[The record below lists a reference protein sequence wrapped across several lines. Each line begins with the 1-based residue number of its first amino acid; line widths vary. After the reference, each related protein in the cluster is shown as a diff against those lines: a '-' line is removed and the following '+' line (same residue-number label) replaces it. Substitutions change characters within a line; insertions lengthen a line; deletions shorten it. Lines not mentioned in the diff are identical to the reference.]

1 MAWSEE
7 FKEKVKE
14 SSDIVD
20 VISSYV
26 PLKRVGRSYMGVCPF
41 HSDRKPSM
49 SVNPEMGFFNCFG
62 CRTAGD
68 VIKFVML
75 IENVTFK
82 EAVERLAA
90 RAGIP
95 VPEST
100 YEDSGKRELKKRVL
114 EMNREAARFYYGCLY
129 SPSGVQGLAYLRE
142 KRLLTD
148 DTIRRYGLGFSPDSW
163 SALTDH
169 LSGMGYR
176 YDELVT
182 ANLSTQTSRGGYID
196 RFRNRVMFP
205 IINTRGEV
213 VAFGGRTM
221 GGDDAKYLNTSD
233 TPVYKKTDN
242 LYCMNFA
249 AESRADMIIVCE
261 GYMDVI
267 ALGQAGFDNAVAGL
281 GTALT
286 DRQAAL
292 AAKRGKRIVLCYDS
306 DAPGQSAAAKA
317 IIAFE
322 KQNADVYVMKVPD
335 GKDPDEYIKH
345 HGANGY
351 IKFKALAENALEAVD
366 FYREYIC
373 SQHDMKTVG
382 GKWHALSEAAEFIAN
397 IPSTTKRD
405 LYSSK
410 ISDDTGIRKES
421 LDAAVDSALKT
432 LQERE
437 AKIKARESRGT
448 RSGGVNTDNAYR
460 AQPQPQQTASHL
472 PMYRLHGMLMAF
484 LMNHPEYVGAAL
496 SRVPVE
502 SVGEELP
509 AKIYSVIAD
518 RSSKGMSVRYQ
529 DIADGFDLDDG
540 VEIIRIINEYYSW
553 YGSVAPGDVFD
564 DLIGNIDRTSKLRTS
579 SEVSKGSDSDIA
591 DYINQLSQMRNKTPQ

>member
-14 SSDIVD
+14 SSDIVE

-41 HSDRKPSM
+41 HSDKKPSM
-49 SVNPEMGFFNCFG
+49 SVNPDMGFFNCFG

-75 IENVTFK
+75 IENITFK

-90 RAGIP
+90 RSGIP
-95 VPEST
+95 IPEGS

-129 SPSGVQGLAYLRE
+129 SPSGVEGLAYLKE

-148 DTIRRYGLGFSPDSW
+148 DTIRHYGLGFSPNSW
-163 SALTDH
+163 SALTDY
-169 LSGMGYR
+169 LASKGFGC
-176 YDELVT
+176 DELVT
-182 ANLSTQTSRGGYID
+182 ANLSIQTSRGGYID

-213 VAFGGRTM
+213 IAFGGRTM
-221 GGDDAKYLNTSD
+221 GGDDAKYLNSSD

-286 DRQAAL
+286 DKQAAL

-306 DAPGQSAAAKA
+306 DTPGQNAAAKA

-373 SQHDMKTVG
+373 SQHDMKTVN
-382 GKWHALSEAAEFIAN
+382 GKWQALSQAAEFIAN
-397 IPSTTKRD
+397 IPSATKRD
-405 LYSSK
+405 IYSSK
-410 ISDDTGIRKES
+410 ISDDTGIRKGS
-421 LDAAVDSALKT
+421 LNAAIDMELRK

-437 AKIKARESRGT
+437 AKIKARESKNT
-448 RSGGVNTDNAYR
+448 PSGAYR
-460 AQPQPQQTASHL
+460 AQAVPYQAEPRNY
-472 PMYRLHGMLMAF
+472 MYRLQSLFIAF
-484 LMNHPEYVGAAL
+484 LMMHPEYMNAAM
-496 SRVPVE
+496 SRLPIE
-502 SVGEELP
+502 SVRDTLL
-509 AKIYSVIAD
+509 AKTYSIIAE
-518 RSSKGMSVRYQ
+518 RAVNGMSVRYQ
-529 DIADGFDLDDG
+529 DIAEELGLDDG
-540 VEIIRIINEYYSW
+540 VELIRIINEYYLC
-553 YGSVAPGDVFD
+553 YGSVAPNDVFS
-564 DLIGNIDRTSKLRTS
+564 DLLANIDRTSKLRPS
-579 SEVSKGSDSDIA
+579 SEVSKESDDNISY
-591 DYINQLSQMRNKTPQ
+591 YIKQLSQMKKNTPQ